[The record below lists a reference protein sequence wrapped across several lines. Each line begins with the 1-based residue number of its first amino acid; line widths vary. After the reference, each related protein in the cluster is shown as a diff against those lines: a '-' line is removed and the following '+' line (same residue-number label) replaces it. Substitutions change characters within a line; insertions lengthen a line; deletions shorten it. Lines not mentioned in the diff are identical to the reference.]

1 MNNLQNLVERWGGLP
16 KQQRLLIAFGT
27 PVVVFAVFYFLIL
40 SGVEGSL
47 QETTQN
53 ISKERRTQ
61 GDLEVEIRNQ
71 HVLEQE
77 FKFKQA
83 KVREIERKIP
93 MEADPGDLLDKVY
106 EQAGVSRLDLR
117 TFKPESELRVKEMAF
132 IINRG
137 DFSGTY
143 HAVGEFLDR
152 IGHLE
157 RLVKVLAIQFKVN
170 QNAKSKDGSLIAN
183 QLVGTATIAAFR
195 LLRDDELESLSK
207 KKKRRGRRR

>member
-1 MNNLQNLVERWGGLP
+1 MNNLQALVERWGTLP
-16 KQQRLLIAFGT
+16 KQQRMLVAVGSPI
-27 PVVVFAVFYFLIL
+27 VVFALFYFIIL
-40 SGVEGSL
+40 SGVDSAL
-47 QETTQN
+47 QEATQN
-53 ISKERRTQ
+53 IAKQRQTQ
-61 GDLEVEIRNQ
+61 GDLAVEIRNQ

-143 HAVGEFLDR
+143 HSVGEFLDR

-170 QNAKSKDGSLIAN
+170 NTAVSKDGVSIAN

-195 LLRDDELESLSK
+195 LLRPDEIESLGK
-207 KKKRRGRRR
+207 KGRRGRRR

>member
-1 MNNLQNLVERWGGLP
+1 VNNLQSLVERWGVLP
-16 KQQRLLIAFGT
+16 KQQRMLVAIGS
-27 PVVVFAVFYFLIL
+27 PIVVFALFYFIIL
-40 SGVEGSL
+40 SGVDNAL
-47 QETTQN
+47 QEATQN
-53 ISKERRTQ
+53 IAKQKRTQ

-170 QNAKSKDGSLIAN
+170 SNAITKDGASIAN

-195 LLRDDELESLSK
+195 LLRPDEIESLGK
-207 KKKRRGRRR
+207 KRRRGRRR